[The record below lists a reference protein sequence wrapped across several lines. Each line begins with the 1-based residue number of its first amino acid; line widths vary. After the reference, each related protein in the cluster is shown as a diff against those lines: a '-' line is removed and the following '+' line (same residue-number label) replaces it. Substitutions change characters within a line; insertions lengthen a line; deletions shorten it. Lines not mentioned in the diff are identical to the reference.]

1 MTRAGAAVALS
12 AGMLLA
18 CASADH
24 VGAPDPAESDERTA
38 GTDRS
43 AITDRSGTGRIA
55 VTGRITVTGSEP
67 HVRLVV
73 VTDEVTYELV
83 GDPAA
88 ELRRLQQRR
97 VTVRGQVVREAYEP
111 GVPARLRVDSYA
123 LERGTDG

>member
-18 CASADH
+18 CASADQ
-24 VGAPDPAESDERTA
+24 VGAPDPAESD
-38 GTDRS
+38 DRS
-43 AITDRSGTGRIA
+43 AVTDRSGTGRIA

-97 VTVRGQVVREAYEP
+97 VTVRGRVVREAYEP

-123 LERGTDG
+123 LERGADG

>member
-1 MTRAGAAVALS
+1 MTRAGATVALS

-24 VGAPDPAESDERTA
+24 VGTPDPAESDERTA
-38 GTDRS
+38 V
-43 AITDRSGTGRIA
+43 TDRSGTGRIA

-97 VTVRGQVVREAYEP
+97 VTVRGRVVREAYEP

>member
-1 MTRAGAAVALS
+1 MRRAGAAVALS

-18 CASADH
+18 CASADQ
-24 VGAPDPAESDERTA
+24 VGAPDPAESD
-38 GTDRS
+38 DRS

>member
-38 GTDRS
+38 GTDQS
-43 AITDRSGTGRIA
+43 AGTGRIA

>member
-1 MTRAGAAVALS
+1 MTRAGATVLS

-18 CASADH
+18 CASADQ
-24 VGAPDPAESDERTA
+24 VGAPDPAASDERTA
-38 GTDRS
+38 
-43 AITDRSGTGRIA
+43 GTGRIA

-111 GVPARLRVDSYA
+111 GLPAQLRVDSYA
-123 LERGTDG
+123 LERGTEG

>member
-18 CASADH
+18 CASADQ
-24 VGAPDPAESDERTA
+24 VGAPDPAESD
-38 GTDRS
+38 DR
-43 AITDRSGTGRIA
+43 AAVTDRSGTGRIA

-97 VTVRGQVVREAYEP
+97 VTVRGRVVREAYEP

-123 LERGTDG
+123 LERGADG

>member
-18 CASADH
+18 CASADQ
-24 VGAPDPAESDERTA
+24 VGAPDPAESD
-38 GTDRS
+38 DRS
-43 AITDRSGTGRIA
+43 AVTDRSGTGRIA

-88 ELRRLQQRR
+88 ELRRLQQLR
-97 VTVRGQVVREAYEP
+97 VTVRGRVVREAYEP

-123 LERGTDG
+123 LERGADG

>member
-18 CASADH
+18 CASADQ
-24 VGAPDPAESDERTA
+24 VGAPDPAESD
-38 GTDRS
+38 DRS
-43 AITDRSGTGRIA
+43 AVTDRSGTGRIA

-73 VTDEVTYELV
+73 VTEEVTYELV

-97 VTVRGQVVREAYEP
+97 VTVRGRVVREAYEP

-123 LERGTDG
+123 LERGADG